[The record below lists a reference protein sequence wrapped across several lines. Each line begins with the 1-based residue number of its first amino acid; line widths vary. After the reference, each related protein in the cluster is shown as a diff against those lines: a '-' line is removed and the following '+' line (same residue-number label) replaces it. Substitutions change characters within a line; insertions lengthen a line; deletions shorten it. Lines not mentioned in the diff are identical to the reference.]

1 MPNIKAKV
9 LTQMVSPIMFMIPP
23 PAPWLSMASLEA
35 ELKKAIQA
43 PPQAPKASAAPP
55 SPSPAPRHVDLIA

>member
-1 MPNIKAKV
+1 
-9 LTQMVSPIMFMIPP
+9 MVSPIMFMIPP